1 MRAAFALLLFAG
13 CGGSGGAPDR
23 VPPTGRIV
31 FPPRGSLTE
40 AASVPVVGSAADD
53 RAVASVNVGAVAA
66 QSADGFLSWRADV
79 PLAHGVNVLAALAT
93 DEAGNLAA
101 LPSASVTRTGIVPAG
116 PGAVALAPDG
126 RALVLD
132 ATLRALFLVDLA
144 TGEREKAP
152 EPVPAPG
159 SPAAGITAVGAPSGL
174 AADGGRAFLCDTLER
189 AVGVIDLATGQ
200 WIVLSDDLRGAGDPL
215 ERPQALALLPGNRAA
230 VADAIAASVV
240 VVDLATGNRT
250 TLATLSFVP
259 VAVARDALND
269 RILVLGVDRLLALD
283 PITGAST
290 VVSALGKGG
299 GPLLQGAN
307 ALAVDPATGVALVT
321 DGVLAAVIAVDPVSG
336 NRAALSGP
344 SAGGGIP
351 LSLPRGIALHGT
363 RLLVPDPVLDG
374 LFSVD
379 RATGD
384 RALVSVAA
392 VGAGAPLL
400 APRDVALSPGGAL
413 VVDLA
418 QGLVAV
424 DADGNRRA
432 VSGPG
437 AGSGPAFVSPLGV
450 SAPRDGAVLVAD
462 GGAEALFSVDLATG
476 ARATLSTGFLPTDAA
491 FLGPRILATESDAGE
506 LVEVDPATGDRTL
519 VAGGLQFPRA
529 VVVDEAM
536 GRAYVL
542 QAGASPLVAIDVA
555 TGAVTPIPAPGLVD
569 GKGLALDAEHG
580 RLFVTDDQSDML
592 FVLEV
597 ASGLFSALGGDGPRW
612 AGPNGAAFDPARGL
626 VLVADAGRGALFAA
640 EPASGARVIVSK

>member
-1 MRAAFALLLFAG
+1 MRAAFALLLFLG

-23 VPPTGRIV
+23 LPPTGSIV

-40 AASVPVVGSAADD
+40 AISVPVVGSAADD
-53 RAVASVNVGAVAA
+53 RGVASVNVGAVAA
-66 QSADGFLSWRADV
+66 QSADGFLTWRADV
-79 PLAHGVNVLAALAT
+79 PLAPGVNVLAALAT
-93 DEAGNLAA
+93 DDAGNLGP

-152 EPVPAPG
+152 ESAPAP
-159 SPAAGITAVGAPSGL
+159 GAPSGL
-174 AADGGRAFLCDTLER
+174 AVEGGRAFLCDTLER
-189 AVGVIDLATGQ
+189 AVGAIDLASGR
-200 WIVLSDDLRGAGDPL
+200 WIVLSDDLRGTGDPL
-215 ERPQALALLPGNRAA
+215 QRPQALALLPGDRAA
-230 VADAIAASVV
+230 VADAIAAAVV
-240 VVDLATGNRT
+240 IVDLATGDRT
-250 TLATLSFVP
+250 TLASLAFAP
-259 VAVARDALND
+259 VAVARDAPND
-269 RILVLGVDRLLALD
+269 RILVLGADRLLALD
-283 PITGAST
+283 PVTGAST
-290 VVSALGKGG
+290 VVSAPGKGG

-307 ALAVDPATGVALVT
+307 ALAVDPATGAAFVA
-321 DGVLAAVIAVDPVSG
+321 DGVLATVIAVDPVSG
-336 NRAALSGP
+336 NRVALSGP

-351 LSLPRGIALHGT
+351 FSLPRGIALSGT
-363 RLLVPDPVLDG
+363 RLLVPDPLLDG

-379 RATGD
+379 RATGE

-392 VGAGAPLL
+392 VGTGAPLL
-400 APRDVALSPGGAL
+400 APRDAAVFSGGTL

-418 QGLVAV
+418 QGLVSV
-424 DADGNRRA
+424 DADGNRRV

-450 SAPRDGAVLVAD
+450 SAPRNGAVLVAD

-476 ARATLSTGFLPTDAA
+476 ARATVSTGFLPTDAA
-491 FLGPRILATESDAGE
+491 FLGARILATESDAGE
-506 LVEVDPATGDRTL
+506 LVEVDPATGDRTA
-519 VAGGLQFPRA
+519 VAAGLSFPRA
-529 VVVDEAM
+529 VVADESS

-542 QAGASPLVAIDVA
+542 QAGASPLLAIDVA

-569 GKGLALDAEHG
+569 GKGLAHDARHG
-580 RLFVTDDQSDML
+580 RLFVTDDASDML
-592 FVLEV
+592 FAVDLET
-597 ASGLFSALGGDGPRW
+597 GLFSALPGDGPRW